1 MSGTP
6 APRAELAALQIADP
20 PEAWEALGFNV
31 SAEGVVVL
39 GDVELWLD
47 AAGRGITGWTLRR
60 ITLHHDVDGLPTGV
74 TSDPPPSTGHHPPHP
89 NGAMGLDHVV
99 VTTPDFDRTSAALE
113 SAGIGLRRVQ
123 PDDAGAA
130 RQGEAGRRAG
140 GRPAAGG
147 FRQGFRRLGPA
158 ILEIVEAPKMPS
170 GPARFWGLVVVVAD
184 LAGVRARLA
193 PHVGEL
199 RDAVQP
205 GRQIATLS
213 ETAGLSPR
221 IAFMDPE

>member
-1 MSGTP
+1 MTP

-20 PEAWEALGFNV
+20 PEAWASLGFTV
-31 SAEGVVVL
+31 SEDGVLVL
-39 GDVELWLD
+39 GGVELWLD

-60 ITLHHDVDGLPTGV
+60 ISLHRDIDGLPTG
-74 TSDPPPSTGHHPPHP
+74 TTTDAPARGTGHP
-89 NGAMGLDHVV
+89 NGALGLDHVV
-99 VTTPDFDRTSAALE
+99 VATPDFDRTVGALDA
-113 SAGIGLRRVQ
+113 AGIPLRRIQ
-123 PDDAGAA
+123 QDDAVAA
-130 RQGEAGRRAG
+130 REGEAGRRAG

-158 ILEIVEAPKMPS
+158 ILEVVEAPGMPD

-184 LAGVRARLA
+184 LVGLRARLA
-193 PHVGEL
+193 PYVGEI

-213 ETAGLSPR
+213 ERAGLSPR